1 MKKFLSLV
9 LALVMTMSLVTISA
23 GAKDFTDGDT
33 VTYNEAIDVMSAL
46 KVVDG
51 YPDGSFKPTTQLNRG
66 QAAKILCNMILGPT
80 TASALKADAAPFKD
94 VAADSTFAAY
104 IAFCAKEGIIDGYTD
119 GTFKPT
125 APLTGYAF
133 MKLLLGALGYDK
145 DIEGYNQPNWS
156 INVAK
161 RALAIGLADGLKND
175 FDGTKIVT
183 REEACLYA
191 LNTLTANM
199 VDYDSKTTVSVN
211 GAEVVIGNT
220 NAWELSQG
228 TIYKDNMNKAG
239 LQFAEKYFTDLKL
252 TANSSDDFGRPANT
266 WKVKGDKVGTY
277 PKTPDLTYSKEIKG
291 KAIYGDLDK
300 KVANSDIEVY
310 VDGKLTASAIALD
323 KNNGTKVGKLGSTT
337 EVFYDDDASYYGTDE
352 VVIATVNYYFAE
364 VLGDYD
370 TKDEEVTLAQ
380 LDSSVAG
387 VHSWTVSSDDVA
399 GLEDLK
405 DGDKV
410 IFTMAWNGTDYDIK
424 TVTVCEP
431 VVAAVT
437 EYTVPTAQGEGSV
450 TAGGETYSYNYTY
463 TNNTRTYELKDDYK
477 LYLDMY
483 GNVIYADGVEAEGNY
498 FFVTEYVRQS
508 GLKNGQVVADIY
520 TLDGANETVTLNK
533 VNNTAVANMV
543 IPTVNNPI
551 NQWYSFR
558 EKTSG
563 KYDITYKTTVGG
575 TFGADTAKAIENG
588 KGGMQIPTVG
598 TVRVTNATIF
608 IINDKNDNVKV
619 YTGIKNV
626 PTIDADGTSADKT
639 SIYAMVDGNYAKFVF
654 VDLGNGHVKGSKNS
668 DMVYFLKAT
677 REDDYSQDVDDNT
690 YYTYKAILNGEEKK
704 VKVEASVP
712 VAVGLFTDVVYSNP
726 GYIDGITTLNYANTH
741 GAGAY
746 ADDFTVENIVAQTL
760 KRSGDVLTTADNTVS
775 FYLADGATAIIIKA
789 NGDIDTTT
797 SARSLSSTY
806 KTTALTATVTAVLN
820 ADGEATTLYIQK

>member
-1 MKKFLSLV
+1 MKKILSQV
-9 LALVMTMSLVTISA
+9 LALVMTMSLVTVSA
-23 GAKDFTDGDT
+23 GAKDFTDST
-33 VTYNEAIDVMSAL
+33 KIQYAEAVDVMSAV
-46 KVVDG
+46 KVIDG
-51 YPDGSFKPTTQLNRG
+51 YTDGSFNPTAILTRG
-66 QAAKILCNMILGPT
+66 AAAKIICNLILGPT
-80 TASALKADAAPFKD
+80 TASALVADAAPYKD
-94 VAADSTFAAY
+94 VPTNHTFAGY
-104 IAFCAKEGIIDGYTD
+104 IAYCQKTGIISGYADGS
-119 GTFKPT
+119 FKP
-125 APLTGYAF
+125 ANSLTGYAF
-133 MKLLLGALGYDK
+133 MKMLLCALGYDK

-156 INVAK
+156 INIAK

-175 FDGTKIVT
+175 FDGTKYVT

-211 GAEVVIGNT
+211 GAEVVIGNS
-220 NAWELSQG
+220 NAYELSQG
-228 TIYKDNMNKAG
+228 TIYKNTMNKAG

-266 WKVKGDKVGTY
+266 WKIKGDKIGTY

-323 KNNGTKVGKLGSTT
+323 KNNGTKVGKQGSTT
-337 EVFYDDDASYYGTDE
+337 EVFYDDEASYYGTEE

-370 TKDEEVTLAQ
+370 TKDEEVTLAN
-380 LDSSVAG
+380 LDSSAAG

-424 TVTVCEP
+424 TVTACEP

-437 EYTVPTAQGEGSV
+437 EYTVPTGQGEGSV

-463 TNNTRTYELKDDYK
+463 VNNTRTYELKDDYK

-483 GNVIYADGVEAEGNY
+483 GNVIYAEGVEAEGNY

-558 EKTSG
+558 EKTTG

-726 GYIDGITTLNYANTH
+726 GYIDGIATLTYANTH

-746 ADDFTVENIVAQTL
+746 ADDFTVETIVAQTL

-789 NGDIDTTT
+789 DGSIDTTT

-820 ADGEATTLYIQK
+820 ADGEATTLYVQK